1 MSSVIVAGDV
11 SGSVS
16 LTAPSAA
23 GSTVITLPATSGTMA
38 LAGGAVSGT
47 TGTFSGALS
56 ATTGTFS
63 GVITAPAGSA
73 AAPAI
78 TTSGNTNTGISFPA
92 TDVVALNAA
101 GAERMRVTQ
110 AWGVLIETTA
120 NPSSSVSGLRFVKG
134 GNQMYASWSHGPQ
147 TSTSEYIY
155 WQNGNGIVGSIS
167 SNGSTTSY
175 NTSSD
180 YRLKD
185 NVSPISNALATVA
198 LLKPVT
204 YTWKADGTAGQGFI
218 AHELQAV
225 VPDAVTGE
233 KDAVNED
240 GSIKSQGIDTSYL
253 VATLT
258 AAIQELAKAT
268 SEQQA
273 LIENLT
279 TRLSALENK

>member
-1 MSSVIVAGDV
+1 
-11 SGSVS
+11 
-16 LTAPSAA
+16 
-23 GSTVITLPATSGTMA
+23 MA

-47 TGTFSGALS
+47 TGTFSGVV
-56 ATTGTFS
+56 T
-63 GVITAPAGSA
+63 VPAGSA
-73 AAPAI
+73 SAPAI
-78 TTSGNTNTGISFPA
+78 TTTGNTNTGISFPA
-92 TDVVALNAA
+92 SDVVAFDAA

-147 TSTSEYIY
+147 TSSAEYIY
-155 WQNGNGIVGSIS
+155 WQNGNGTVGSIAS
-167 SNGSTTSY
+167 SGSTTSY

-185 NVSPISNALATVA
+185 NIIPMSGALNKIA
-198 LLKPVT
+198 LLKPVI
-204 YTWKADGTAGQGFI
+204 YTWKADGTAGEGFI
-218 AHELQAV
+218 AHELQEV
-225 VPDAVTGE
+225 VPNAVTGE

-279 TRLSALENK
+279 TRLAALENK